1 LYGLPCLP
9 SAAPIHPMPMMPM
22 LPVPLFMQ
30 DQHAF
35 NLGAHLLAV
44 RASFASLAQPL
55 NDFRQAQYLQQQQSL
70 GAMNASASGS
80 ILDQPLGQLL
90 GLPPFGQLQLA
101 TIASQLAAN
110 GFGPYP

>member
-1 LYGLPCLP
+1 MHLM
-9 SAAPIHPMPMMPM
+9 AA
-22 LPVPLFMQ
+22 
-30 DQHAF
+30 
-35 NLGAHLLAV
+35 
-44 RASFASLAQPL
+44 RASFASLEQQ

-80 ILDQPLGQLL
+80 ILGQPLGYLL